1 MSKHAAAMK
10 VIQLEN
16 RIASINSQI
25 RQFNA
30 LLSYLPLEQR
40 AAKIE
45 QIQSLA
51 IEKEATRAEIARL
64 LRG

>member
-10 VIQLEN
+10 VIRLEQ
-16 RIASINSQI
+16 RVASINSRI

-30 LLSYLPLEQR
+30 LLSHLPLEQR

-51 IEKEATRAEIARL
+51 IEKEATKAEIARL